1 MLMPALRLFA
11 LREIPFDEYRF
22 PRWQSAVAILVLGIV
37 IGLDPSLRTPR
48 PGILAMPFAVAVAY
62 GILSTVAGFV
72 IVVAVL
78 KWWLRR
84 GQRWDG
90 NGDLINLSAASWL
103 VPDLLI
109 AGLITLGIPGLLTLP
124 LWLYSGW
131 VGANAITGAIP
142 RVSLGYAIAGIAIG
156 SIPAILAM
164 TLIAF
169 AASVVPVALGFQA

>member
-11 LREIPFDEYRF
+11 LRGISFDEYRF

-48 PGILAMPFAVAVAY
+48 PGVLPMPFAVALAY
-62 GILSTVAGFV
+62 GVVSTAAGFL
-72 IVVAVL
+72 IVVTVL

-90 NGDLINLSAASWL
+90 NGDLVNLSAASWL

-109 AGLITLGIPGLLTLP
+109 AGLTTMGVPGLLTLP
-124 LWLYSGW
+124 LWLYSAW
-131 VGANAITGAIP
+131 VGANAIAGAIP
-142 RVSLGYAIAGIAIG
+142 RVTLGYAIAGIAIG
-156 SIPAILAM
+156 MIPAILAM
-164 TLIAF
+164 ILIAF
-169 AASVVPVALGFQA
+169 AATVVPAALGFQA